1 MDGGAMVTFG
11 AKVRILVCA
20 LAALA
25 VPAVIA
31 LPAKAAVS
39 RHGVVYYQTQ
49 YDGSRSASPLG
60 LTQHQ
65 THVTDVLVAALHLD
79 ANKVVHLNDDPPSAA
94 KFSRMWKDLA
104 AMRAGGVHV
113 LVMVGG
119 AAVGSCRRRDTSF
132 GTYYP
137 LLRNVSGTYRLDGV
151 DLDVEESMSLAGIE
165 RLIDALRKDFGSGFR
180 IPLAPVATALSG
192 GGNLSGF
199 SYDQLYRDRG
209 SRISWFN
216 AQFYN
221 GWGSLASPASYDAV
235 IRHGVVPA
243 GEVVAGAGTHP
254 PHRGGDGSPGT
265 PPSTPRQ
272 LTAQDPPLPRP
283 GGWGG

>member
-119 AAVGSCRRRDTSF
+119 AAGGSFRGLDTRF
-132 GTYYP
+132 GTDYP
-137 LLRNVSGTYRLDGV
+137 VLRNVIGAYHLDGG
-151 DLDVEESMSLAGIE
+151 DLDGQEAMSLAGLE
-165 RLIDALRKDFGSGFR
+165 R
-180 IPLAPVATALSG
+180 
-192 GGNLSGF
+192 
-199 SYDQLYRDRG
+199 
-209 SRISWFN
+209 
-216 AQFYN
+216 
-221 GWGSLASPASYDAV
+221 AV
-235 IRHGVVPA
+235 
-243 GEVVAGAGTHP
+243 HP
-254 PHRGGDGSPGT
+254 PREGVG
-265 PPSTPRQ
+265 
-272 LTAQDPPLPRP
+272 
-283 GGWGG
+283 